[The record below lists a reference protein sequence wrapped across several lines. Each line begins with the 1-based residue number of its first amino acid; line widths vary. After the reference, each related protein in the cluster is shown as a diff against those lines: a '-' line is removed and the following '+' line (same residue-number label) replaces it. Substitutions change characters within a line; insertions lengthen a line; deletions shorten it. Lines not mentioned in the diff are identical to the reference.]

1 MAGLLF
7 IMRYIF
13 AMRKRLDCSSLL
25 LVTKNLYAVRI
36 HISVQLDLQ
45 SILYIMYY
53 MLSR

>member
-1 MAGLLF
+1 MF
-7 IMRYIF
+7 T
-13 AMRKRLDCSSLL
+13 MRKRLDCSSLL

-45 SILYIMYY
+45 FILYIMYY